1 MDPATL
7 ALIGLGV
14 GTATGAYGAYQQVIS
29 QNKALEFQASI
40 ADFNADLALE
50 EGALIKEFAFIN
62 EAKFR
67 RSTDQ
72 LLSAQ
77 TAQAGASGLVPEFGS
92 LKELTDYSE
101 LTAELDAL
109 AIRYEGELG
118 AYKKEMEAAFAQY
131 QADIYRAAKQSPE
144 QAAFLSF
151 LSSGAKGLASGA
163 FS

>member
-7 ALIGLGV
+7 ALIGMGI
-14 GTATGAYGAYQQVIS
+14 GAATGAYGTYQQVVS
-29 QNKALEFQASI
+29 QNRALESQAVT
-40 ADFNADLALE
+40 AEFNAALALE

-77 TAQAGASGLVPEFGS
+77 KAQAGASGLVSEFGS

-101 LTAELDAL
+101 LTAELDAM

-118 AYKKEMEAAFAQY
+118 TYKKQLEAAFGQY
-131 QADIYRAAKQSPE
+131 QADIYRKAKQSPE
-144 QAAFLSF
+144 QAAFLSII
-151 LSSGAKGLASGA
+151 SSGGKAFASGA
-163 FS
+163 F